1 MNRLA
6 QETSPYLLQHADN
19 PVDWYP
25 WGPEALEKAQ
35 VENKPI
41 LLSIGYSACHWCHVM
56 AHESFENPEIAA
68 LMNHHF
74 INIKVDREERPDID
88 RIYQTAHQLIAR
100 RPGGWPLT
108 MFLHPEDQRPFFGGT
123 YFPDRARQGMPGFDE
138 LLQRVAEYYRDSQED
153 IRSHGDALLAA
164 FARLEPGDAA
174 TKAQLNEE
182 PLQGSRDAF
191 IQQLDKTNGGF
202 GGAPKF
208 PHASSLERL
217 LRHWR
222 DSAASDEPDT
232 QALYAVALSLTR
244 MAEGGIYDHLGGG
257 FCRYSVDAEWS
268 IPHFE
273 KMLYDNGPLLALY
286 AQMWLVSGDELY
298 RRVANE
304 TADWVRREMQA
315 SGGAFFASLD
325 ADSEGEEGK
334 FYVWSPEQ
342 AQALLSAEEY
352 SVLAAHYGLDAEPN
366 FEGHWHL
373 RVKQAMTDVAES
385 QGLNESIARSSLN
398 SARLKL
404 LAQRNGRVWPGLD
417 EKVLSSWNALMIRGL
432 AIAARAL
439 KRNDL
444 AEAAAQATDFIR
456 HELVVDDE
464 LLAVY
469 KDGQSRFPAY
479 LDDHA
484 FLLDAVLELLQARW
498 DSEHIHFAIWLA
510 ERLIGDFADTQRGG
524 FYFTA
529 AEHEKLMHRSRPMA
543 DESLP
548 SGNAIAAL
556 ALQRLG
562 YLLGETRYLDAAEAT
577 LLAAW
582 AAMAEFPHGHA
593 SMVNTLQEYLQ
604 PPSIIV
610 VRGPADEAREWT
622 QALDGHYAPWRLG
635 FAIPYDARNL
645 PGSLADRKSQSGTVA
660 YICEGM
666 SCREPVTSLE
676 SLTAIL
682 AESPQ
687 TKPSG

>member
-6 QETSPYLLQHADN
+6 KETSPYLLQHADN

-25 WGPEALEKAQ
+25 WGAEALKKAQ
-35 VENKPI
+35 GENRPI

-56 AHESFENPEIAA
+56 AHESFENPDIAA
-68 LMNHHF
+68 LMNRHF

-108 MFLHPEDQRPFFGGT
+108 MFLHPQDQRPFFGGT
-123 YFPDRARQGMPGFDE
+123 YFPDKGRHGMPGFDE
-138 LLQRVAEYYRDSQED
+138 LLQRVAEYFRDNQAD
-153 IRSHGDALLAA
+153 IQSHGDALLEA
-164 FARLEPGDAA
+164 FERLEPDEPANQQ
-174 TKAQLNEE
+174 QLNNE

-191 IQQLDKTNGGF
+191 IQQLDESNGGF

-222 DSAASDEPDT
+222 DSAHSEEPDT

-257 FCRYSVDAEWS
+257 FCRYSVDAHWN

-304 TADWVRREMQA
+304 TADWAIREMRA
-315 SGGAFFASLD
+315 PGGAFFSSLD

-334 FYVWSPEQ
+334 FYIWSPTKVE
-342 AQALLSAEEY
+342 ALLSPEEY
-352 SVLAAHYGLDAEPN
+352 AVVAPHYGLDEKPN
-366 FEGHWHL
+366 FEGHWHFHVARPL
-373 RVKQAMTDVAES
+373 ADVAES
-385 QGLNESIARSSLN
+385 LDINESIARSLLD
-398 SARLKL
+398 SARPKL
-404 LAQRNGRVWPGLD
+404 LQARGQRVWPGLD
-417 EKVLSSWNALMIRGL
+417 NKVLGSWNGLMIRGL

-439 KRNDL
+439 HRDDL
-444 AEAAAQATDFIR
+444 AAAAAQAMDFIR
-456 HELVVDDE
+456 HEMIVEDE

-469 KDGQSRFPAY
+469 MDGESRFPAY

-484 FLLDAVLELLQARW
+484 FLLDAVIELLQARW

-510 ERLIGDFADTQRGG
+510 ERLIGDFADPQRGG

-529 AEHEKLMHRSRPMA
+529 AEHEQLMHRSRPMS

-548 SGNAIAAL
+548 SGNAVAAL

-562 YLLGETRYLDAAEAT
+562 HMLGETRYVDAAEAT
-577 LLAAW
+577 LRVAW
-582 AAMAEFPHGHA
+582 TAMAEFPHGHA
-593 SMVNTLQEYLQ
+593 SMVNALQEYLKTPQ
-604 PPSIIV
+604 IVV
-610 VRGPADEAREWT
+610 VRGRDDQASQWT
-622 QALDGHYAPWRLG
+622 QALDGHYAPQRISL
-635 FAIPYDARNL
+635 AIPYDAREL
-645 PGSLADRKSQSGTVA
+645 PGSLADRAARPGTVA

-666 SCREPVTSLE
+666 SCREPVESLE
-676 SLTAIL
+676 TL
-682 AESPQ
+682 AANLLASSPDAQ
-687 TKPSG
+687 PG